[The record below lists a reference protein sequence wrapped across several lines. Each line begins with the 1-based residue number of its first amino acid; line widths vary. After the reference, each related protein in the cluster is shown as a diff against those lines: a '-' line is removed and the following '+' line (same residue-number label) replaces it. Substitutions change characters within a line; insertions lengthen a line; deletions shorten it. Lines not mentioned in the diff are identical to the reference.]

1 MEGQKRCFDVNY
13 ETYPDMDMIEVPARN
28 EAKMKPKPVAEY
40 NCAKSFIDL
49 SDQMSSYSTSLRR
62 SLKWDKKVTVEML
75 LGASIVNAHYLYNKN
90 EDKQNRRLL
99 AVEMLLGASIVN
111 AHYLYNKNEDKQNRR
126 LLLRSKTTSGCN
138 LYQIKWSRSFNQNL
152 N

>member
-99 AVEMLLGASIVN
+99 
-111 AHYLYNKNEDKQNRR
+111 
-126 LLLRSKTTSGCN
+126 LRSKTTSGCN